1 MSIERTNTYGGSQM
15 TFRFPSEESV
25 LLLKLPT
32 EGPKVQSYYQYA
44 QSCAGRSD
52 GDYSVAGSS
61 NFNSTEQSIHSF
73 QESTQEF
80 SACGSNVPSIPTE
93 TNVSYQI
100 TSSSEQ
106 EATANIIVS
115 GDVPVVRTQSPR
127 PQSLIACPGSSV
139 IPVNG
144 RFSTSSSSIRRSSA
158 LKRAGS
164 IRRANS
170 IKNIKSINRSPS
182 IKSEDVSLYE
192 KASLKRSRAIKY
204 NVGWLTRLEQ
214 LGINLK
220 NKFKNWRFISLKRAF
235 RFNRKSM
242 RRGHKKNDISLPL
255 EREGAESISEL
266 RMATDDLNN
275 ARLQYNGSQLPV
287 TPRYRTAPI
296 VSDSCSFE
304 QPRVPP
310 PLPKHR
316 IPSSQ
321 SMKRHI
327 DEENKQLKKS
337 FNGYNSVLLAPM
349 DQQQVH
355 VQEEPKYP
363 SKPISIYDNEPDEEV
378 EVDDDEDEDEDEYED
393 EEDEV
398 EEETARQEFILREYW
413 ARYLRKA
420 VADRIESKLEM
431 HRFSQIPTPHTY
443 NYYAEDIISSYSVS
457 EFEMD
462 NDTVSCSST
471 SISSAESDGLSSDVT
486 ESSSAYC
493 SSYSRATIAPSADI
507 MRYQQEYID
516 RIRNAANIKRSST
529 LPTTI
534 FRQARLDTVK
544 PQLTH
549 SRLFS
554 VVP

>member
-25 LLLKLPT
+25 QLLKLPT
-32 EGPKVQSYYQYA
+32 EGPKVQSYYQYP

-52 GDYSVAGSS
+52 SDYSVAGSS

-73 QESTQEF
+73 PGSTQEF

-100 TSSSEQ
+100 TSGSEQ

-115 GDVPVVRTQSPR
+115 GDIAVVRRQSTR
-127 PQSLIACPGSSV
+127 PQTLISCAGSSGSLV
-139 IPVNG
+139 DRG
-144 RFSTSSSSIRRSSA
+144 LSTNRSIRRPSA
-158 LKRAGS
+158 LKRT
-164 IRRANS
+164 NS
-170 IKNIKSINRSPS
+170 IKSIKYINGSPS
-182 IKSEDVSLYE
+182 IESEDFSLYE
-192 KASLKRSRAIKY
+192 RASLKRSRAIKY
-204 NVGWLTRLEQ
+204 NVGWLTRLKQ

-220 NKFKNWRFISLKRAF
+220 NKFKNWRFISLKKAF
-235 RFNRKSM
+235 RFNRKSL
-242 RRGHKKNDISLPL
+242 RRGHKKKDISLPL

-275 ARLQYNGSQLPV
+275 ARLQYNDSHLPV

-316 IPSSQ
+316 IPSTQ

-327 DEENKQLKKS
+327 DEENKQRKKS

-363 SKPISIYDNEPDEEV
+363 SKPISIYDNELDEEV
-378 EVDDDEDEDEDEYED
+378 EADEHEDEHQDEHQED
-393 EEDEV
+393 QV
-398 EEETARQEFILREYW
+398 EEGAARQEFILREYW

-431 HRFSQIPTPHTY
+431 RRFSQIPTSYTC
-443 NYYAEDIISSYSVS
+443 NYHSEDIISSYSVS

-462 NDTVSCSST
+462 NDTISCSST
-471 SISSAESDGLSSDVT
+471 SISSAESDGLSSDIT
-486 ESSSAYC
+486 ESLSAYC
-493 SSYSRATIAPSADI
+493 SSYSRATVAPSADI

-516 RIRNAANIKRSST
+516 RVRNAASIKRSST
-529 LPTTI
+529 LPTNI

-544 PQLTH
+544 PYLTH
-549 SRLFS
+549 SGFFS
-554 VVP
+554 IVQ